1 MKKFFAIIVT
11 VTATVAAAASVV
23 LTATSCAKTDE
34 LSGVTTRHPLV
45 TINASADGGANT
57 SNASA
62 DGGANASKSSA
73 TANAGTAATPGT
85 KVYITP
91 DGSGNA
97 KKVTWQ
103 TGDAVTLIN
112 DSTNAASSYSYA
124 GTDNAKKG
132 PFTSASPLSA
142 GVGDQIYAFYNEH
155 GAVNQTNNSIS
166 VSYTGATANDR
177 ALWEETTTSGNA
189 TNNSLMYADT
199 TITTDSIV
207 PDLKFRNACS
217 IIRANG
223 MNIPPYNSFKYI
235 TVFAGNGL
243 LANSGT
249 ATLSGTGSSLEL
261 NWSDLNFGQAQYVSE
276 NTLSTSTN
284 NKWNHL
290 VIPTPKVL
298 KNIGVF
304 TGPLYYVFSD
314 QPLATATSVEFLY
327 TTAPAKLE
335 AGKSYNISSN
345 GAIFHPAAIFN
356 TSGNIIGS
364 LVYLVLINQAPLES
378 NALQIYLSDKSYNG
392 TIIQADGGVGAVSPL
407 RTVGMSGFID
417 ETLEFIPEYMF
428 YHCDGLK
435 YVSIPKVNHIT
446 HSAFEECGALSTVFL
461 PKVTN
466 VDSRAFFDCTAL
478 SKMIFCSIITDT
490 DWTSVF
496 GGVTTTNID
505 LVLKR
510 GQTGV
515 SGNTFLG
522 VTFKSISFID

>member
-1 MKKFFAIIVT
+1 MNCRESQQDT
-11 VTATVAAAASVV
+11 RLSQ
-23 LTATSCAKTDE
+23 LT
-34 LSGVTTRHPLV
+34 
-45 TINASADGGANT
+45 SADGGANA

-223 MNIPPYNSFKYI
+223 INMGSYYSFKYI

-290 VIPTPKVL
+290 VIPTPKAL
-298 KNIGVF
+298 KNIGVG

-327 TTAPAKLE
+327 TTTPATLE
-335 AGKSYNISSN
+335 AGKSYNISSSSMGTYFN
-345 GAIFHPAAIFN
+345 NAAIFN
-356 TSGNIIGS
+356 TSGMISGDIGCQ
-364 LVYLVLINQAPLES
+364 VLINQAPLES
-378 NALQIYLSDKSYNG
+378 NALQIYLNDKSYNG
-392 TIIQADGGVGAVSPL
+392 TIIQADGGAGAVSPL
-407 RTVGMSGFID
+407 RTVGMSGFIG

-428 YHCDGLK
+428 YQCVNLK

-446 HSAFEECGALSTVFL
+446 SGAFKECWSLSTVFL

-466 VDSRAFFDCTAL
+466 VDSEAFYLCTAL